1 MERRFTVKDF
11 SNFIF
16 LSLLAVMILLMMY
29 MVDRQWSK
37 MAQMERV
44 MQEQADSMRELRTLV
59 RGVDKRIQNG
69 SVNIARG
76 SGSSATDQAPVGDD
90 IPEAFRRAKVAAD
103 QPDYQEGDWHVQAFG
118 LNLKTMTPLVS
129 SDVYASIVQSYVM
142 ESLLMRD
149 PDTLEWVGL
158 IARSWKVSDDGLKLI
173 FKLRKDVVFSDGQ
186 PLTSDD
192 VVFTFDFIMNE
203 TIAAPRAR
211 AYFEKMKSVTAPDA
225 YTVAFEFKEPYFN
238 ALSLAG
244 GMSIMARHFYEPYLK
259 EPETFNQ
266 SKGLL
271 LGSGP
276 YRLQDPKGWT
286 PDQGM
291 VELERSPRYWGPI
304 LPAFDRLLWKVI
316 ENDSARL
323 TTFRNGEI
331 DIYGARPREYKT
343 LLDDPELSART
354 QNVEYMSPTAGYSYI
369 GWNQGSVDKPSR
381 FADKRVRQ
389 AMTYLTDRERIIDE
403 IMLGYGEV
411 AISPFNPRSHQH
423 NKGLG
428 ARDYNPKKAKAL
440 LKEVGYEDRNGDGVL
455 EDANGEPFE
464 FGLVYFQGNED
475 TKRIVLFLKD
485 LYAGAGVLLHPKPTE
500 WSVMLDLLGKRDFDA
515 ITLGWSSGV
524 ETDIFQMFH
533 GSQTDNGG
541 DNFVGNKNPELD
553 KLIDAARATVD
564 EAKRMP
570 LWQQTEAIMHDD
582 QPYTFL
588 MRRKTM
594 AFIDKRI
601 HNIEQTQLG
610 LNSGFVPVEWYVP
623 LEMQKYGD

>member
-16 LSLLAVMILLMMY
+16 LSLLAVMILLTMY

-59 RGVDKRIQNG
+59 RSVDKRFQNG
-69 SVNIARG
+69 SVDFAEASDG
-76 SGSSATDQAPVGDD
+76 KATNQSTDDD
-90 IPEAFRRAKVAAD
+90 IPEAFRRAKIAAA
-103 QPDYQEGDWHVQAFG
+103 QPDFQAGDWHVQAFG

-129 SDVYASIVQSYVM
+129 SDVYASNVQSYVM
-142 ESLLMRD
+142 ESLLIRD

-158 IARSWKVSDDGLKLI
+158 IADSWDVSDDGLKLT

-211 AYFEKMKSVTAPDA
+211 AYFEKMKSVTALDE
-225 YTVAFEFKEPYFN
+225 YTVTFEFKEPYFN

-291 VELERSPRYWGPI
+291 VELERNPRYWGPI

-343 LLDDPELSART
+343 LLDDSELSART
-354 QNVEYMSPTAGYSYI
+354 QNFEYMSPTAGYSYI

-411 AISPFNPRSHQH
+411 AISPFSPRSHQH
-423 NKGLG
+423 NKALS
-428 ARDYNPKKAKAL
+428 ARDYNPEKAKAL

-485 LYAGAGVLLHPKPTE
+485 LYAGAGILLHPKPTE

-533 GSQTDNGG
+533 GSQTENGG
-541 DNFVGNKNPELD
+541 DNFVGNRNPMLD
-553 KLIDAARATVD
+553 KLIDEARATVD
-564 EAKRMP
+564 ETIRMP

-601 HNIEQTQLG
+601 HNIAQTKLG

-623 LEMQKYGD
+623 LEMQKYSD